1 MIYNGGRA
9 MQFHILTL
17 FPQMFEGVLGESMLG
32 SAVSKGIL
40 SFELYNIR
48 DWAGN
53 KHNRVDDTPYG
64 GGRGMVMQ
72 APPVYDAYQAAC
84 DKCGDR
90 PYVIHMS
97 PKGAVFNQQKAIE
110 LSKKENLLIICGH
123 YEGIDQRVIDEI
135 VDEEISIGDY
145 VLTGGEIP
153 AMTVIDA
160 VSRMIEGVL
169 SNEDS
174 FTDESHFNGLLE
186 YPHYTRPF
194 EFHGVEVPEV
204 LTGGNHAVINAWRHE
219 KALEITKERRPDM
232 YEKYYNEHIEEFTPK
247 KKRKRK

>member
-1 MIYNGGRA
+1 MN
-9 MQFHILTL
+9 FHILTL
-17 FPQMFEGVLGESMLG
+17 FPGMFEGVFGESML
-32 SAVSKGIL
+32 SRAKDAGIL
-40 SFELYNIR
+40 NFYLYNIR
-48 DWAGN
+48 DFAGN

-72 APPVYDAYQAAC
+72 APPVYDTYQSAL
-84 DKCGDR
+84 KNCGEK
-90 PYVIHMS
+90 PYVIYMS
-97 PKGAVFNQQKAIE
+97 PKGETFTQQKAIE
-110 LSKKENLLIICGH
+110 LSKKKDLVIICGH
-123 YEGIDQRVIDEI
+123 YEGIDQRVLDEI

-153 AMTVIDA
+153 AMTVVDS
-160 VSRMIEGVL
+160 VSRMIDGVL

-194 EFHGVEVPEV
+194 EFHGAEVPEV
-204 LTGGNHAVINAWRHE
+204 LISGNHAKINEWRHQ
-219 KALEITKERRPDM
+219 KSLEITKQRRPDM

-247 KKRKRK
+247 KKRKKR